1 MRPALFQKVVNPPS
15 KSNWDSAWFVLIHNL
30 NSLNVHHQ
38 KALITDQL
46 VSLYKYKKVRSFFS
60 RFLWNDIRKKHTEHA
75 FGVLR
80 IMLKF
85 LQIRNCSLS
94 LNRKG

>member
-1 MRPALFQKVVNPPS
+1 MRPALFQKVVNRLV
-15 KSNWDSAWFVLIHNL
+15 KSNLDLAWFVLIHNL
-30 NSLNVHHQ
+30 NSLNAHHQ

-46 VSLYKYKKVRSFFS
+46 VNPYKHKKVRSFFS
-60 RFLWNDIRKKHTEHA
+60 RFLWSDIRKKHTEHA

-80 IMLKF
+80 IMLNF